1 MAGEKKLVKEGEG
14 RRCVNTHT
22 LCNGHKEIPK
32 EAFRPGKSGSA
43 GEPLD
48 RLGLDASER
57 RCWACAV
64 RLLMKLQKHRLPQLP
79 GQPGAAPKCLAFE
92 LGGPAG
98 WPYFK
103 KEEEKRNLKLMAIEH
118 I

>member
-14 RRCVNTHT
+14 RCADILT

-32 EAFRPGKSGSA
+32 EAFRPGKSSSA
-43 GEPLD
+43 GEPRD
-48 RLGLDASER
+48 RLELEASAR
-57 RCWACAV
+57 RCRACAV
-64 RLLMKLQKHRLPQLP
+64 GLLRKLPKHRLPQLP
-79 GQPGAAPKCLAFE
+79 GQPGAAPKCHAFE
-92 LGGPAG
+92 PGGPAG

-103 KEEEKRNLKLMAIEH
+103 KKEKRNLKLMAIEH